1 MALKASIKPF
11 EVPQKIVEIELS
23 EMYGAERGN
32 IDRIPELFN
41 KGTHLQTEKY
51 LLKYIYIYI
60 YIYFCSGTLTLM
72 LKMNQKHGVSWWT
85 RKFNER
91 CMLKISKDKM

>member
-1 MALKASIKPF
+1 M
-11 EVPQKIVEIELS
+11 EIEIS

-41 KGTHLQTEKY
+41 KGIHLQLEKY
-51 LLKYIYIYI
+51 LLKYI